1 MTLQISYSISVHKK
15 AATITI
21 EAMILFFF
29 DHLSNLVFLVIIE
42 WIMTVNKVHSTINS
56 PKAIVNTITPV
67 LLRVIYGS
75 TIRDKITRKIPIAI
89 KPRCGDLIIGGCFMM
104 CSILI
109 DLVNWYPDTSFN
121 PYAPFARFITPKQH
135 LITVDDKKIKTLSD
149 ASGVFQPKLWGCN
162 KPSGCRAYSCT

>member
-1 MTLQISYSISVHKK
+1 M
-15 AATITI
+15 TI

-29 DHLSNLVFLVIIE
+29 DQLSNLVFLVIIE
-42 WIMTVNKVHSTINS
+42 RIMTVIKVHSTINS
-56 PKAIVNTITPV
+56 PKAIANTITPV
-67 LLRVIYGS
+67 LLSVIYGS

-89 KPRCGDLIIGGCFMM
+89 KPRCGNLIIGGCFMM
-104 CSILI
+104 CSISI

-121 PYAPFARFITPKQH
+121 PYAPFVGFITPKQH